1 MNLIIRI
8 FHAQSKYEI
17 SVPRNVSYFELK
29 TFETLYH
36 LIGDQAC
43 IAAKTVL
50 FGWIHIDKL

>member
-1 MNLIIRI
+1 MLKAKMKSL
-8 FHAQSKYEI
+8 FLEMFF
-17 SVPRNVSYFELK
+17 YFELK